1 MMDGAKPLLE
11 TPADNVRRFFY
22 EKYYYKNFFEIGNNP
37 TITFALNK

>member
-22 EKYYYKNFFEIGNNP
+22 ENITRKLFEIGNNP

>member
-22 EKYYYKNFFEIGNNP
+22 EKYY
-37 TITFALNK
+37 